1 MAKICFI
8 IVLISVDNAS
18 VSWVLFYKILKAI
31 SVPLKI
37 NYLNHSF
44 IPLSPPLCEGKG
56 KDFPKMGYKRRDVKQ
71 SIKEECQKE
80 VAQKG
85 KWEFFVC
92 RKR

>member
-1 MAKICFI
+1 MGSLLQNFEGY
-8 IVLISVDNAS
+8 ISAFENQ
-18 VSWVLFYKILKAI
+18 LF
-31 SVPLKI
+31 
-37 NYLNHSF
+37 NHSF